1 MPHTLHTLLRAT
13 VTVSSLAALGILA
26 GCSAE
31 ATGDELEGDESYLQ
45 GDVTCGRL
53 TAADAEKAGETLTET
68 RAACLSKQ
76 ASLLLASRLDKV
88 DAKLGLFRGQTKR
101 PIIVVGG
108 GSCFNEDERARYG
121 LTDAGVVS
129 GVWAQAK
136 YGIEWLETMYERTN
150 GVQTRWFSELRLCP
164 RDRVIRRNLADR
176 LFDRDK
182 GDLLLETPALYL
194 GVRMPA
200 ADRVEVKNARVIADL
215 WASGDHLDRVPALGK
230 KVAGQKLW
238 TFVDPVSPTN
248 QALRRGVSAAAGAL
262 AKRIGTAPTAAS
274 LASLAREA
282 TLADR
287 PASGGTFGAC
297 VAKSLEGKSPD
308 VLGRVAAAWKR
319 ELENP
324 ISVEAMS
331 EATVITRQERS
342 IRTQTED
349 TATQNC
355 FIAIRNAHDIFVSAE
370 ITGGKTAEIAAFAPY
385 VTVTPQAEIVRNVS
399 TDQRGFVC
407 VTANDYVTVFASVAR
422 ADRGLETAALQ
433 RALEAVVPNEARAC
447 R

>member
-1 MPHTLHTLLRAT
+1 MAHVLRALLRAA
-13 VTVSSLAALGILA
+13 VAVSSLTALGLLA

-31 ATGDELEGDESYLQ
+31 ATGDELEGDEAFLQ
-45 GDVTCGRL
+45 GDVTCTRL
-53 TAADAEKAGETLTET
+53 GAGDAERAGETLTEV
-68 RAACLSKQ
+68 RAECLSKQ
-76 ASLLLASRLDKV
+76 ASLLLASRLDKI
-88 DAKLGLFRGQTKR
+88 DAKLGLDRSRTKR
-101 PIIVVGG
+101 PTIVVKG
-108 GSCFNEDERARYG
+108 GSCFNEDDRGRYA
-121 LTDAGVVS
+121 LTSAAVVG

-136 YGIEWLETMYERTN
+136 YGVEWLETMYERTN
-150 GVQTRWFSELRLCP
+150 GVQTRWFSELHLCP

-182 GDLLLETPALYL
+182 GDLLLETPALTL

-215 WASGDHLDRVPALGK
+215 WASGEHLDRIPALNK
-230 KVAGQKLW
+230 KVVGQKLW
-238 TFVDPVSPTN
+238 TFVDPTSPSN
-248 QALRRGVSAAAGAL
+248 QALRRGISAAAGAL
-262 AKRIGTAPTAAS
+262 AKRIGTTPNAAALTA
-274 LASLAREA
+274 LAREA

-287 PASGGTFGAC
+287 PVASGTFGSC
-297 VAKSLEGKSPD
+297 VAKALEGKSPE
-308 VLGRVAAAWKR
+308 VLGRVATTWKR
-319 ELENP
+319 ELESP
-324 ISVEAMS
+324 VSVEAMS

-349 TATQNC
+349 SATQTC
-355 FIAIRNAHDIFVSAE
+355 FIAIRNAHDIFVSAS
-370 ITGGKTAEIAAFAPY
+370 IAGGTTADIAAFSPY

-422 ADRGLETAALQ
+422 PDRGLETAALQ
-433 RALEAVVPNEARAC
+433 RALDAVVPNEARAC